1 MERLT
6 QHTETPRGLS
16 ANALRLWG
24 YLCVLLG
31 IAAKGI
37 IHNGMLGLGN
47 MTNQQLF
54 DVMNQSQDAMALVTV
69 SLVLQ
74 ALESCAVPIFVFL
87 LLEGFLHTASVK
99 KYLIRVVGLAVISEI
114 PYNLAYSGS
123 WLNMG
128 NRNPVFALAVC
139 LLLLYFYRM
148 FPAKGFSNMVLKAV
162 ITVAAFLWISMLKID
177 AGGPCV
183 LMTAVLWALRDKPNF
198 RILGGCTAAFLC
210 TVFSPYYLIAPM
222 IFIALH
228 MYNGE
233 KGEENRVV
241 SYLWY
246 PVTLL
251 VFGLVS
257 AYLI

>member
-1 MERLT
+1 MQENLNNQRKGLT
-6 QHTETPRGLS
+6 TQGLRTWGTLLSVAGIFGTAVIQNGILGMTVGSTEK
-16 ANALRLWG
+16 
-24 YLCVLLG
+24 LLET
-31 IAAKGI
+31 
-37 IHNGMLGLGN
+37 M
-47 MTNQQLF
+47 
-54 DVMNQSQDAMALVTV
+54 QSSGSMMMFATLAI
-69 SLVLQ
+69 VLQ
-74 ALESCAVPIFVFL
+74 LIQACAVPIFVFL

-233 KGEENRVV
+233 KSEENRVV

>member
-1 MERLT
+1 MQENLNNQRKGLT
-6 QHTETPRGLS
+6 TQGLRTWGTLLSVAGIFGTAVIQNGILGMTVGSTEK
-16 ANALRLWG
+16 
-24 YLCVLLG
+24 LLET
-31 IAAKGI
+31 
-37 IHNGMLGLGN
+37 M
-47 MTNQQLF
+47 
-54 DVMNQSQDAMALVTV
+54 QSSGSMMMFATLAI
-69 SLVLQ
+69 VLQ
-74 ALESCAVPIFVFL
+74 LIQACAVPIFVFL

-148 FPAKGFSNMVLKAV
+148 FPAKGFSNVVLKAV

-183 LMTAVLWALRDKPNF
+183 LMAAVLWALRDKPNF

-210 TVFSPYYLIAPM
+210 TGFSPYYLIAPM

>member
-1 MERLT
+1 MQENLNNQRKGLT
-6 QHTETPRGLS
+6 TQGLRTWGTLLSVAGIFGTAVIQNGILGMTVGSTEK
-16 ANALRLWG
+16 
-24 YLCVLLG
+24 LLET
-31 IAAKGI
+31 
-37 IHNGMLGLGN
+37 M
-47 MTNQQLF
+47 
-54 DVMNQSQDAMALVTV
+54 QSSGSMMMFATLAI
-69 SLVLQ
+69 VLQ
-74 ALESCAVPIFVFL
+74 LIQACAVPIFVFL

>member
-1 MERLT
+1 MQENLNNQRKGLT
-6 QHTETPRGLS
+6 TQGLRTWGTLLSVAGIFGTAVIQNGILGMTVGSTEK
-16 ANALRLWG
+16 
-24 YLCVLLG
+24 LLET
-31 IAAKGI
+31 
-37 IHNGMLGLGN
+37 M
-47 MTNQQLF
+47 
-54 DVMNQSQDAMALVTV
+54 QSSGSMMMFATLAI
-69 SLVLQ
+69 VLQ
-74 ALESCAVPIFVFL
+74 LIQACAVPIFVFL
-87 LLEGFLHTASVK
+87 LLEGFLHTTSVK

-246 PVTLL
+246 PVALL